1 MPKGYRKSGSEV
13 NAQTLDFDALDPRAV
28 VARNL
33 KRLMAASSDLRS
45 QSALARRSGVPQ
57 TTISDYLAPEKHGK
71 WPSLEG
77 VHKLASAFG
86 IEAWQLC
93 HPSLGDI
100 SKEQQELFERFR
112 ALMAAHKPK

>member
-1 MPKGYRKSGSEV
+1 MARGYRKSVSNV
-13 NAQTLDFDALDPRAV
+13 NAQALDLDPLDPRAV

-33 KRLMAASSDLRS
+33 SKLMKASSDLKS

-71 WPSLEG
+71 WPTLEG
-77 VHKLASAFG
+77 VHKLAATFG
-86 IEAWQLC
+86 VEAWQLC
-93 HPSLGDI
+93 HPTLGEI

-112 ALMAAHKPK
+112 ALMSVPKPK